1 MERPSAVRAVALA
14 SGPIV
19 TVNSMLICAL
29 WPWQWGASA
38 WSALTFVVLVAAAVV
53 AWRQVKEAQRLR
65 EEQAR
70 PFVIID
76 FDPFST
82 LIELTIT
89 NTGTTLA
96 RNVQF
101 EFTPPLTTTHD
112 DMPGRGNLMDLNVF
126 KNGIPSLAPGKEI
139 RLFFDQFPAR
149 IDQQLTMTYDV
160 QMAYRDPA
168 GRPYSEPTVL
178 DLSMYIGTGGVTRH
192 GLDDIH
198 KQLKVIA
205 DNVKQWTDIS
215 GLKVITRADL
225 KQRKV
230 ELDAFY
236 AEQEE
241 AASAAEG
248 AEGPSNGTT
257 RQ

>member
-1 MERPSAVRAVALA
+1 MTNARSRTVAIERPSAVRAVALA

-149 IDQQLTMTYDV
+149 IDQQLTM
-160 QMAYRDPA
+160 
-168 GRPYSEPTVL
+168 
-178 DLSMYIGTGGVTRH
+178 MYIGTGGVTRH

-225 KQRKV
+225 KQRKA